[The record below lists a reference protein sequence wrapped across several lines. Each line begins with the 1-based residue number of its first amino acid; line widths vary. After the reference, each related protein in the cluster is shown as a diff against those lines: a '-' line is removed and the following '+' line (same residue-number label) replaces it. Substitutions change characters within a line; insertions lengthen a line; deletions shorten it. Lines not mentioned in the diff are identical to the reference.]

1 MKFLSQVQGNEIF
14 LLLLELLDKILLSF
28 AISAASWN
36 IAAHK
41 MIRLGFLSDADF
53 KHRLKFP
60 F

>member
-41 MIRLGFLSDADF
+41 MILSDADF